1 MANAKIDVLGQNDFE
16 LVSSLYNQVFH
27 PARDAAFFRRRFLG
41 RYNGLIMAAS
51 IDGEAAGFS
60 LGFEL
65 KPTVFFSWLY
75 GVLPPYRR
83 AGIGAQMMEAVE
95 AWSAERGYEHVRI
108 ECQNGHRPM
117 LHMCISRGYDI
128 VGVRWD
134 GDRGE
139 NLVIFEKTMM
149 H

>member
-1 MANAKIDVLGQNDFE
+1 MANAKIDVLGQGDLE
-16 LVSSLYNQVFH
+16 LVSTLYNQVYH

-41 RYNGLIMAAS
+41 RYNPLIMVGS

-75 GVLPPYRR
+75 GVLPAYRR
-83 AGIGAQMMEAVE
+83 AGIGAQLMEAVQ
-95 AWSAERGYEHVRI
+95 AWALEHGYEHIRI

-117 LHMCISRGYDI
+117 LHMCISRGYNI

-134 GDRGE
+134 TDRGE
-139 NLVIFEKTMM
+139 NLVIFEREIM
-149 H
+149 